1 MKKFLATCAAIMFK
15 LSQRQT
21 RQQDA
26 TSRCKKFLATCA
38 AILLSANT
46 TFAAEGMSL
55 TLDEAIGLALKN
67 NRLIEQSTED
77 RESARWNLSAMR
89 RTSGLTLSWTST
101 YYHIGGRYYRRSY
114 RDNRD
119 EVSWRSKYDDRYNLN
134 LFPKY
139 DYENTNSFRLRMNLY
154 TGGQLENRQES
165 ARYGLNAA
173 DLILENSRQT
183 VKYRAAEA
191 YYQVLRQSSLVD
203 VQKQAL
209 ELLQEHL
216 RNVTIQYEVGT
227 VAKSDLLATSVQLAN
242 TQQSLTTAQGNYQ
255 TAVAQLNNVLGLPVE
270 TEVAASD
277 KIDFVKYDLTEEQCL
292 DYAVAHRPD
301 GIAAKYSVKR
311 AEADKNAAKAGYRP
325 NISAVMGGDFSGE
338 KFLSGD
344 HRTDRWSVGL
354 EMTWN
359 IFDNGLTA
367 AQVQQY
373 KAAERR
379 AESQA
384 LQQLET
390 IQLEVHSAYIAL
402 KTAEKNIA
410 TTAAAVAKAEEEFAI
425 AQVRYVEGVDTN
437 LNVMNAQEK
446 VVETRNNYYS
456 AVYTYNTSRAQ
467 LEKAMGVPVKIDALL
482 YAEAEKSGK
491 SSPKSLEAA
500 AVTGDFDFDAEA
512 LKFPFESK

>member
-1 MKKFLATCAAIMFK
+1 MKKFLT
-15 LSQRQT
+15 
-21 RQQDA
+21 
-26 TSRCKKFLATCA
+26 TCA

-55 TLDEAIGLALKN
+55 SLDDAISLALKN
-67 NRLIEQSTED
+67 NRLIEQATED
-77 RESARWNLSAMR
+77 REAARWNLSAIR
-89 RTSGLTLSWTST
+89 RSAGLSLSWTST
-101 YYHIGGRYYRRSY
+101 YYHIGGRYYRRNY
-114 RDNRD
+114 RNSRD
-119 EVSWRSKYDDRYNLN
+119 EVSWISKYDDRYNLN
-134 LFPKY
+134 LYPKY
-139 DYENTNSFRLRMNLY
+139 DYENTNTFRLRMNLY
-154 TGGQLENRQES
+154 TGGHAENQRES
-165 ARYGLNAA
+165 ARYGLNFA

-227 VAKSDLLATSVQLAN
+227 VAKSDLLSTSVQLAN

-255 TAVAQLNNVLGLPVE
+255 TAVAQLNNVLGLPVD

-277 KIDFVKYDLTEEQCL
+277 KIDFVKYNLDEAHCL
-292 DYAVAHRPD
+292 EYALAHRPD
-301 GIAAKYSVKR
+301 GIAAKYEVKR
-311 AEADKNAAKAGYRP
+311 AEANKNAAKSGYRP
-325 NISAVMGGDFSGE
+325 NISAVVGGDFAGE
-338 KFLSGD
+338 HFLSGD

-359 IFDNGLTA
+359 IFDNGVTA
-367 AQVQQY
+367 AQVNQY
-373 KAAERR
+373 KAAKRR
-379 AESQA
+379 AESAA
-384 LQQLET
+384 LQQIET
-390 IQLEVHSAYIAL
+390 IQLEVHNAYIAL
-402 KTAEKNIA
+402 KTAEKNIE
-410 TTAAAVAKAEEEFAI
+410 TTAAAVAKAEEEFSI

-456 AVYTYNTSRAQ
+456 ALYTYNTSRAQ
-467 LEKAMGVPVKIDALL
+467 LEKAMGVPVTIDALL
-482 YAEAEKSGK
+482 YAEAEQSGK

-500 AVTGDFDFDAEA
+500 TVTPVKYFDDES
-512 LKFPFESK
+512 LKVPFASK